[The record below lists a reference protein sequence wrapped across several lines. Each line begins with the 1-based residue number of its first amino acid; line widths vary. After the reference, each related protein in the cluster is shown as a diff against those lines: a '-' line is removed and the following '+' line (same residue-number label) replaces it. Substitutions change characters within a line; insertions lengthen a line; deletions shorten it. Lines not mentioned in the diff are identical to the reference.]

1 MNIGSINREKF
12 DKIVDDSNMDTNSL
26 FRASLQLL
34 QEKMGTEVY
43 TQTIIEYAQIRY
55 EL

>member
-1 MNIGSINREKF
+1 MNTTSINREIF

-34 QEKMGTEVY
+34 QEKIDTEIN
-43 TQTIIEYAQIRY
+43 TQSIIEYAQIRY